1 MSDGER
7 ANVIRSGRPAVGTML
22 QLPGIGPATVTSN
35 ADPAM
40 VTLETPAG
48 TTLRIG
54 ERALAAALDDSDG
67 GPDNGAQAVA

>member
-7 ANVIRSGRPAVGTML
+7 TNIVRSGRPAVGTTL

-48 TTLRIG
+48 ATLRIG
-54 ERALAAALDDSDG
+54 ERALAAALDESG
-67 GPDNGAQAVA
+67 GDPDTGARAVA